1 MLCSLCSQLSAF
13 WLIREAFHS
22 HLFLSRFI
30 IEDGSSCPI
39 KSRPPPRRSWLVL
52 RINQDQAVY
61 IFEAYSI
68 PSVYSAR
75 TVRRVNIKSSPLCF
89 RMLHL
94 SSVLASKRFESNSHA
109 VTPLKGR
116 RYPIECSTVHLCAEY
131 VKTDLVISEKR
142 NMDCKKNIWWCQALR
157 TEKPTNLKKDSCHLH
172 KIMKYFG
179 FVLTKV
185 DRCAALKEKRG

>member
-1 MLCSLCSQLSAF
+1 
-13 WLIREAFHS
+13 
-22 HLFLSRFI
+22 
-30 IEDGSSCPI
+30 
-39 KSRPPPRRSWLVL
+39 
-52 RINQDQAVY
+52 
-61 IFEAYSI
+61 
-68 PSVYSAR
+68 
-75 TVRRVNIKSSPLCF
+75 
-89 RMLHL
+89 MLHL

-116 RYPIECSTVHLCAEY
+116 RYPTECSTVHLCAEY

-142 NMDCKKNIWWCQALR
+142 NMDCKKKHLMMSSIKDTKTCD
-157 TEKPTNLKKDSCHLH
+157 LKKDSCHLH